1 MANTSIVEYMN
12 EESVKLNLQKTLGK
26 KTGQF
31 IATVASLYN
40 SIDKLQECD
49 KRNVMLACLTAT
61 SLDLPVNP
69 NLGFA
74 YIIPY
79 KNVAQFQIG
88 FKGFIQLAQ
97 RSGQFKTINV
107 TDVREGEIESMDRM
121 TGKMSF
127 SWIEEGREKAK
138 TIGYVGYMELING
151 FSKTL
156 YLTTAE
162 LKDHG
167 VKYSQ
172 TMKKGYGLWVDEFDS
187 MAKKTIIKLLL
198 SKYAPLTVEMQK
210 AQLAD
215 QSIIKGEDDYQY
227 IDNEVETPEDVA
239 KDKEHNRIMLHIQT
253 SKTLAELEKCKKHLV
268 NDEQLKA
275 YADKELEV
283 QNEAA

>member
-12 EESVKLNLQKTLGK
+12 EESVKQNLKKTLGN

-79 KNVAQFQIG
+79 RDKVKGMVAQFQIG

-162 LKDHG
+162 LKAHG

-172 TMKKGYGLWVDEFDS
+172 AMKKGFGLWVDEFDS

-227 IDNEVETPEDVA
+227 IDNEVETP
-239 KDKEHNRIMLHIQT
+239 
-253 SKTLAELEKCKKHLV
+253 
-268 NDEQLKA
+268 
-275 YADKELEV
+275 
-283 QNEAA
+283 